1 MLDIGWTEILVIAII
16 MIVVVGPKDLP
27 GMLRTFGRTTSKMRS
42 MAGEFRKQFDD
53 AVKEAELDEVRNLA
67 SQARSLNPASQIRK
81 AMSPMEMAAKD
92 VKAGLDGAM
101 KSKPAAPAASDTAAA
116 PDAAVAAEPLK
127 TGATAM
133 PAAADA
139 TPAPAT
145 AAPAKPAASAAAAKP
160 VSAKAS
166 TPKPAGAAKPA
177 TANPAKPAAK
187 PKAASK
193 PRAAAKP
200 KAPKGGTDA

>member
-101 KSKPAAPAASDTAAA
+101 KSKPAAPATDAAA
-116 PDAAVAAEPLK
+116 ASDAAVAAEPLK

-133 PAAADA
+133 PAAAAA

-177 TANPAKPAAK
+177 TTNAAKPAAK
-187 PKAASK
+187 PKAAPE
-193 PRAAAKP
+193 PRAAVKP